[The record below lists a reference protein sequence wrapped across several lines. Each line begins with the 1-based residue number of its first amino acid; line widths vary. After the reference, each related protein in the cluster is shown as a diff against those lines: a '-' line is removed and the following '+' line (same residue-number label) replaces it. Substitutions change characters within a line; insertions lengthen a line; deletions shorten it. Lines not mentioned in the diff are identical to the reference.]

1 MGISG
6 LLQFEERRHTQLMK
20 LVESQQRVFAD
31 LIAHVD
37 KYVLGQIE
45 LRRHLESQNK
55 NTAAQ
60 NRYINTLQQLLSK
73 IRRLDAADT
82 QLQRRNAIVERI
94 NISEQLYQLESQL
107 KVLMNDP
114 PVGRWDDTDGDSDSS
129 YPSGGDDDDDNN
141 PPSDGDDGDG
151 DDGDNPP
158 GDGDDEIV
166 TNDNVGDCIIRKM
179 YCGNKNTI
187 PADTWETRYSRM
199 GTRYEC
205 LRKGFG
211 VGNSK
216 ERTKNLPRNSLQTIT
231 YVGPVYENNFQQQGI
246 NNTDE
251 LVRRMSSRQLSVRQ
265 KKDILNAGCLKD
277 NNVID
282 QKAFNSIIFWLWNKN
297 VPNLPMCTIINE

>member
-1 MGISG
+1 MFSIMSISD

-31 LIAHVD
+31 LIEYIR
-37 KYVLGQIE
+37 KYVSEQIE
-45 LRRHLESQNK
+45 LRRHLETQNE
-55 NTAAQ
+55 NTTAQ
-60 NRYINTLQQLLSK
+60 DQYINTLQQLLLN
-73 IRRLDAADT
+73 IRGLKETDAG
-82 QLQRRNAIVERI
+82 LQQQRNAIVERI
-94 NISEQLYQLESQL
+94 NISEQLYQIESQL
-107 KVLMNDP
+107 KELMNDP

-129 YPSGGDDDDDNN
+129 YPSDGDDGNNSPPPGDGGDDGGDDD
-141 PPSDGDDGDG
+141 
-151 DDGDNPP
+151 
-158 GDGDDEIV
+158 DGDDEIV
-166 TNDNVGDCIIRKM
+166 TDDNVGDCIIRKM